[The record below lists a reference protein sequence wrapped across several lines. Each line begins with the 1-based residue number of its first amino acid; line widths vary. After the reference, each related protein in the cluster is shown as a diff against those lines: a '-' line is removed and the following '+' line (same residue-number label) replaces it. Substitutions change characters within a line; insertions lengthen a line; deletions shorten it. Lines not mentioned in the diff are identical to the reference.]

1 MDGEGTT
8 ARIAV
13 VVEFASIVFKKT
25 TANLVEV
32 AGFVSMGE
40 KNGSAKNVVVP
51 VFVIIIMTYEVVP
64 LVRNRYVR
72 NI

>member
-1 MDGEGTT
+1 
-8 ARIAV
+8 

-25 TANLVEV
+25 TASLVEV
-32 AGFVSMGE
+32 AGFVSICGKE
-40 KNGSAKNVVVP
+40 GSAKNVVVP